1 MSYHTWI
8 TYGYGVR
15 TDNIKVKSLEALQN
29 LIALA
34 PLAKEDFKNW
44 FEENNIES
52 PTIEDYYEYD
62 ENDGCHLAAILRMVI
77 METEGVELTAC
88 NDFEDRDY
96 LIYEPI
102 YPWGLTAVD
111 RTMTKEK
118 IEAILQKHLSIIT
131 DNIPMCDYQ
140 EAENGG

>member
-1 MSYHTWI
+1 MSYHTWH
-8 TYGYGVR
+8 TYGYGIR
-15 TDNIKVKSLEALQN
+15 TDDIKVKSVEALQA
-29 LIALA
+29 LLALA
-34 PLAKEDFKNW
+34 PLTQQDFKEW
-44 FEENNIES
+44 FEENHIKS

-62 ENDGCHLAAILRMVI
+62 DNDGCHLAAILRMVI
-77 METEGVELTAC
+77 METEGVEFTAC

-102 YPWGLTAVD
+102 YPWGLTDVD

-118 IEAILQKHLSIIT
+118 LEAILQKHLSIIT
-131 DNIPMCDYQ
+131 DNVPMCDYQ

>member
-77 METEGVELTAC
+77 LETEGVEFTAC
-88 NDFEDRDY
+88 NNFSDQDF

-102 YPWGLTAVD
+102 YPWGLTEID
-111 RTMTKEK
+111 KTMTKEK
-118 IEAILQKHLSIIT
+118 LESILCKYLSMIT
-131 DNIPMCDYQ
+131 EIVPEFGYQ

>member
-15 TDNIKVKSLEALQN
+15 TDNIKLKSLEALQN

-34 PLAKEDFKNW
+34 PLAKEDFMNW

-62 ENDGCHLAAILRMVI
+62 ESDGCHLAAILRMVI
-77 METEGVELTAC
+77 LETEGVDLTAC
-88 NDFEDRDY
+88 NNFSNEDF
-96 LIYEPI
+96 LLYEPL
-102 YPWGLTAVD
+102 YPWGLTEID
-111 RTMTKEK
+111 KTITKEK
-118 IEAILQKHLSIIT
+118 LNTIFHKYLSMIT
-131 DNIPMCDYQ
+131 DNVPEFGYQ

>member
-102 YPWGLTAVD
+102 YPWGLTDVD

-131 DNIPMCDYQ
+131 DNVPMCDYQ

>member
-62 ENDGCHLAAILRMVI
+62 DNDGCHLAAILSMVI
-77 METEGVELTAC
+77 KETEGVEFTAC
-88 NDFEDRDY
+88 NNFSDQDF
-96 LIYEPI
+96 LLYEPI
-102 YPWGLTAVD
+102 YPWWLTQID
-111 RTMTKEK
+111 KTMTREK
-118 IEAILQKHLSIIT
+118 VECIIHKYLSMLT
-131 DNIPMCDYQ
+131 DNVPKIGYQ